1 MGLVPFKHFDITTE
15 EGREAER
22 QYLRKRI
29 KDQQIMSCIVFGS
42 VLFFF
47 VFMMI
52 VLAYKWGH

>member
-29 KDQQIMSCIVFGS
+29 KDQQIMSCIVLGS

-47 VFMMI
+47 VFMLI
-52 VLAYKWGH
+52 VFAYKWGH